1 MPPAIDAP
9 SEGLPTPMNKK
20 TTEPRP
26 PLQIVADDTP
36 HCVHHWVLGDPT
48 SGVIL
53 GRCKRCNATKAYPAV
68 PESGQRFDDYREL
81 TSTDAYYSGE
91 RRSA

>member
-1 MPPAIDAP
+1 MTQARPQLRIVDDA
-9 SEGLPTPMNKK
+9 
-20 TTEPRP
+20 
-26 PLQIVADDTP
+26 AP
-36 HCVHHWVLGDPT
+36 HCTHHWVLGEPV

-53 GRCKRCNATKAYPAV
+53 GRCKRCHANRAFPAV

>member
-1 MPPAIDAP
+1 MADKR
-9 SEGLPTPMNKK
+9 TV
-20 TTEPRP
+20 
-26 PLQIVADDTP
+26 LQVVDDSAP
-36 HCVHHWVLGDPT
+36 HCVHHWVLGDPV

-53 GRCKRCNATKAYPAV
+53 GRCNVCNATRAYPAI

>member
-1 MPPAIDAP
+1 MTDERPTLRIVDEDA
-9 SEGLPTPMNKK
+9 
-20 TTEPRP
+20 
-26 PLQIVADDTP
+26 P
-36 HCVHHWVLGDPT
+36 HCVHHWVLGEPV

-53 GRCKRCNATKAYPAV
+53 GRCKLCSATRAYPAT